1 MEARFIDNRG
11 DQKSFWQSDIE
22 AIPRQGD
29 LVFLCYNDN
38 CDSGAWRVVEVD
50 WNYFTGEE
58 APSPYVDIFCE
69 PYEGEDWKG
78 TADAQLV
85 LMQRAEAILDD
96 QGRELPKEEP

>member
-50 WNYFTGEE
+50 WSFFLD
-58 APSPYVDIFCE
+58 SPGDCMYVDIFCE
-69 PYEGEDWKG
+69 PYDEGDWLG
-78 TADAQLV
+78 SADAMLASEKAYV
-85 LMQRAEAILDD
+85 QRPTEHLL
-96 QGRELPKEEP
+96 REEP